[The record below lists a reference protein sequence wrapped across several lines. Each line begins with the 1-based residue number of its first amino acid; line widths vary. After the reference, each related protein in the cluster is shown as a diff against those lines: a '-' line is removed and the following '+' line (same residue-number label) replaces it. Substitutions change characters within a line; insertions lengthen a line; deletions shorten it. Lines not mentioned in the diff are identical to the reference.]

1 MQLPGKAI
9 RTKLSNQTWGNSKLL
24 ILTHKKEQ
32 VQLDKRE
39 KELISLWSF
48 TEKLEPTLLL
58 EDHKK

>member
-24 ILTHKKEQ
+24 ILTHKKEEEQ
-32 VQLDKRE
+32 INRKE

-48 TEKLEPTLLL
+48 TERLEPKLLL
-58 EDHKK
+58 EDYKK

>member
-1 MQLPGKAI
+1 MQLPGEAI
-9 RTKLSNQTWGNSKLL
+9 RTKLSNQTWKNSKLL
-24 ILTHKKEQ
+24 ILTHKREE
-32 VQLDKRE
+32 VQLDKKE